1 MSGFIGKRTSL
12 LQRRRDRS
20 VEAFREHWAGPH
32 AAIACTMP
40 GIAGYTQNRLS
51 ERLWPPADSALGY
64 DADGIVE
71 LEFRNEQLL
80 AEANASEAVRALLPE
95 DEPRFLE
102 GITLCR
108 VPVGARQVW
117 PSMTKVML
125 AACLVGGASRAL
137 DALEQAITLTNAIE
151 ASIEPVSATFHRVH
165 LRHEA
170 VPPDV
175 FATLWF
181 PHAVDLR
188 PVFAAGS
195 SWAAAAARCIE
206 RGALWRG
213 DPLVIVDLAQQR
225 VGDS

>member
-20 VEAFREHWAGPH
+20 VEAFREHWAGAH

-40 GIAGYTQNRLS
+40 GIANYTQNRVS
-51 ERLWPPADSALGY
+51 ECLWSPADSALAY

-80 AEANASEAVRALLPE
+80 AQANASEAVRALLPE

-117 PSMTKVML
+117 PGTTKVML
-125 AACLVGGASRAL
+125 AACVVGGASRAL
-137 DALEQAITLTNAIE
+137 DALEQAIALTGAIE
-151 ASIEPVSATFHRVH
+151 ASIEPVSAAFHRTH

-170 VPPDV
+170 HAPEV

-181 PHAVDLR
+181 PQAVDLKS
-188 PVFAAGS
+188 VFAAGS
-195 SWAAAAARCIE
+195 AWTAAAAHCIE
-206 RGALWRG
+206 AGALWRS
-213 DPLVIVDLAQQR
+213 DPLVIVDQQR
-225 VGDS
+225 